1 MIMRR
6 DLSQLVDRSF
16 DLLVVG
22 AGIHGACI
30 AWDASL
36 RGLSVA
42 LLDSGDFGAATS
54 ANSLRIVHGG
64 LRYLARGDF
73 PRMLE
78 SIRERNT
85 LLRIAPHL
93 VEPLPV
99 LVPTYSGS
107 AVRGRTAYR
116 IALATN
122 DVISWRR
129 NRGLGPAGRIPRGRL
144 ISRTECLRLFPWFPT
159 GGLTGGALWYD
170 ARVRHPE
177 RLTLG
182 FVCSATRHGAV
193 PANYVRVDR
202 LLLRDGVVEGAAV
215 SDVIDGAAFEVRAK
229 ATVVTAG
236 PWTQG
241 LIACTLERVA
251 TPPQPTGALALNV
264 VIGRQLAQV
273 AVGTQ
278 ARTGPVDDPICGG
291 NRFLFMNPQQG
302 STLLGTWYSEA
313 GTADATSLCQ
323 LGARRLLNEFNEACP
338 GLELSSSDV
347 VRYQWGWLPL
357 KAGRESGS
365 PHSLADRPIITDHR
379 RSDGIAHL
387 FSVEGVKYTTARRV
401 AERVVD
407 QIFRDLGRTSPP
419 CRTAAVPLEGS
430 GEPVSF
436 DSDGAMGKSN
446 IVGAIR
452 DEMAVKLS
460 DIVFRRSNLGALS
473 RLQRSTLAEIAG
485 IAGAELG
492 WSVRRREAEVNE
504 VLRQA
509 AVPNAVMEPVA

>member
-1 MIMRR
+1 MRR
-6 DLSQLVDRSF
+6 DLSQLVNRSF

-78 SIRERNT
+78 SIRERTT

-99 LVPTYSGS
+99 LVPTYVGS
-107 AVRGRTAYR
+107 VVRGRLAYR
-116 IALATN
+116 IGLAVN
-122 DVISWRR
+122 DMISWRR
-129 NRGLGPAGRIPRGRL
+129 NRGLQLGGRIPHGRL
-144 ISRTECLRLFPWFPT
+144 VSRNECLRLFPWFPT
-159 GGLTGGALWYD
+159 EGLSGGALWYD

-182 FVCSATRHGAV
+182 FVCSAFRHGAV

-202 LLLRDGVVEGAAV
+202 LLMRDGAVEGAAV
-215 SDVIDGAAFEVRAK
+215 SDVVDGATFEVRAK
-229 ATVVTAG
+229 TTVIAAG
-236 PWTQG
+236 PWTRS
-241 LIACTLERVA
+241 LIDSTLRRVPTRA
-251 TPPQPTGALALNV
+251 EPTGALALNV
-264 VIGRQLAQV
+264 VIGRRLTQV

-278 ARTGPVDDPICGG
+278 SRSGAAEDPVCGG
-291 NRFLFMNPQQG
+291 YRFLFMSPEQG
-302 STLLGTWYSEA
+302 STVLGTWYSGA
-313 GTADATSLCQ
+313 GTANVTSLCQ
-323 LGARRLLNEFNEACP
+323 LGAHRLLNEFNEACP
-338 GLELSSSDV
+338 GLELSSNDV

-357 KAGRESGS
+357 KAGRESGP
-365 PHSLADRPIITDHR
+365 PHGLAERPSILNHG
-379 RSDGIAHL
+379 RSDGVAHL

-419 CRTAAVPLEGS
+419 CRTAEVPLQES
-430 GEPVSF
+430 DAAAFF
-436 DSDGAMGKSN
+436 DSDGAMEKSS
-446 IVGAIR
+446 ILGAVR

-460 DIVFRRSNLGALS
+460 DIVFRRSNLGARPGL
-473 RLQRSTLAEIAG
+473 RRSTLDEIADISG
-485 IAGAELG
+485 TELG
-492 WSVRRREAEVNE
+492 WSVRRREAEIDE

-509 AVPNAVMEPVA
+509 AVPNAVMESVG

>member
-6 DLSQLVDRSF
+6 DLSQLVNRSF

-78 SIRERNT
+78 SIRERTT

-99 LVPTYSGS
+99 LVPTYAGS
-107 AVRGRTAYR
+107 ALRGRLAYR
-116 IALATN
+116 LGLAAN
-122 DVISWRR
+122 DAISWRR
-129 NRGLGPAGRIPRGRL
+129 NRGLQPSGRIPQGQL
-144 ISRTECLRLFPWFPT
+144 VSRSESLRLFPWFPT
-159 GGLTGGALWYD
+159 EGLTGGALWYD
-170 ARVRHPE
+170 ARIRHPE

-182 FVCSATRHGAV
+182 FICSASRHGAV

-202 LLLRDGVVEGAAV
+202 LLMRDGAVEGAAV
-215 SDVIDGAAFEVRAK
+215 SDVMDGAAFEVRAK
-229 ATVVTAG
+229 ATVVAAG
-236 PWTQG
+236 PWTRA
-241 LIACTLERVA
+241 LIDSTLGRVPTRA
-251 TPPQPTGALALNV
+251 GPTGALALNV
-264 VIGRQLAQV
+264 VVGRRLTQV

-278 ARTGPVDDPICGG
+278 ARTGAAEDPVCGG
-291 NRFLFMNPQQG
+291 YRFLFMNPEQQ
-302 STLLGTWYSEA
+302 STLLGTWYSGA
-313 GTADATSLCQ
+313 GAGNMTSLCQ
-323 LGARRLLNEFNEACP
+323 LGARRLLEEFNQACP
-338 GLELSSSDV
+338 GLGLSSNDV
-347 VRYQWGWLPL
+347 VRFQWGWLPL
-357 KAGRESGS
+357 KAGREPG
-365 PHSLADRPIITDHR
+365 PPQGLADRPVILNHGRTD
-379 RSDGIAHL
+379 GVAHL

-407 QIFRDLGRTSPP
+407 QIFRDLGRLSPP
-419 CRTAAVPLEGS
+419 CRTAEIVLEGS
-430 GEPVSF
+430 GIAASF
-436 DSDGAMGKSN
+436 DSDGAMERSS
-446 IVGAIR
+446 ILGAVR

-460 DIVFRRSNLGALS
+460 DIVFRRSNLGA
-473 RLQRSTLAEIAG
+473 RPGLQRSTLDEIAD
-485 IAGAELG
+485 ISGAELG
-492 WSVRRREAEVNE
+492 WSVRRREAEIDD

-509 AVPNAVMEPVA
+509 AVPNAVMEPVG